1 MKYLLKFLILL
12 FGTLSFSQELIFENL
27 FDSSLNSEIA
37 CYRIP
42 SIVTSTN
49 GILIAAIDERNNTCG
64 DLKWNRNINI
74 VLRKSYDDGKTWT
87 KIERIIDYPIG
98 ESASDP
104 SMIVDRQ
111 TKDIFLFYNY
121 MNLDK
126 AKDIYRFMVIKS
138 NDNGESWSSPKDI
151 TDQITKKEWKNDFMF
166 ITSGRGT
173 QSRDGTLL
181 HCLVNLNKGT
191 HVFGSNDHGKNWFL
205 IDYPLK
211 PGDESK
217 IIELS
222 NGDWLVNSRVNSN
235 KFRYSHISKD
245 KGKSWLSFENKDL
258 SDPACNAS
266 IINYNISSEK
276 LLLFSNAFDSNE
288 RKNLSLSIS
297 YDQGLSWKN
306 NKTIYKGNS
315 AYSSMT
321 KLKNG
326 DIGLF
331 FEKDNY
337 TKNVFVRVP
346 KKWVLDK

>member
-27 FDSSLNSEIA
+27 FDSSLSSEIA

-42 SIVTSTN
+42 SIITSTN
-49 GILIAAIDERNNTCG
+49 GTLIAAIDERNNSCG
-64 DLKWNRNINI
+64 DLKWNKNINI

-138 NDNGESWSSPKDI
+138 NDNGESWSRPKDI
-151 TDQITKKEWKNDFMF
+151 TDQITKKDWKNDFMF

-222 NGDWLVNSRVNSN
+222 NGDWLVNSRVNLN

-245 KGKSWLSFENKDL
+245 RGKSWLSFANKDL

-266 IINYNISSEK
+266 IINYNTSSEK

-297 YDQGLSWKN
+297 YDQGMRWKN

>member
-1 MKYLLKFLILL
+1 MFKYLILL
-12 FGTLSFSQELIFENL
+12 FGTLCFSQELVFNNL
-27 FDSSLNSEIA
+27 FDSTLNSKIA

-42 SIVTSTN
+42 SIVNSTN
-49 GILIAAIDERNNTCG
+49 GTLIAAIDERNNSCG
-64 DLKWNRNINI
+64 DLKWNRDINI

-87 KIERIIDYPIG
+87 KIEKIIDYPLG

-111 TKDIFLFYNY
+111 TGDVFLFYNY
-121 MNLDK
+121 MNLDI
-126 AKDIYRFMVIKS
+126 AKDVYRFMVIKS
-138 NDNGESWSSPKDI
+138 ADNGVSWSNPKDI
-151 TDQITKKEWKNDFMF
+151 TEQITKKDWNNDFMF

-173 QSRDGTLL
+173 QSKDGTLL
-181 HCLVNLNKGT
+181 HCLVNLDKGT
-191 HVFGSNDHGKNWFL
+191 HVFGSKDHGDSWFL

-235 KFRYSHISKD
+235 KFRYSHLTKD
-245 KGKSWLSFENKDL
+245 KGKSWFTFENKDL

-266 IINYNISSEK
+266 LINYNTSSEN
-276 LLLFSNAFDSNE
+276 LLLFSNAFDSKKRE
-288 RKNLSLSIS
+288 NLSLSIS
-297 YDQGLSWKN
+297 YDQGTSWIK
-306 NKTIYKGNS
+306 NKTIYKGSS
-315 AYSSMT
+315 AYSTMT
-321 KLKNG
+321 RLNNG

-337 TKNVFVRVP
+337 TKNVFVRIP
-346 KKWVLDK
+346 KKWIIKN